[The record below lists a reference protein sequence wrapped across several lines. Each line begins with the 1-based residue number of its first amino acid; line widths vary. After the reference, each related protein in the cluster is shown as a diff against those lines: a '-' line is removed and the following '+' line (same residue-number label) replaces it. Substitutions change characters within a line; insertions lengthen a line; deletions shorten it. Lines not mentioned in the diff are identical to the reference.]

1 MYLKSHWATAKNP
14 FVSMWENRVL
24 LPGPFCSSPLVTI
37 EVNVIFLKQLKK
49 MLLVIG
55 PLVFNLVSLG
65 WTQNKFVV
73 AISNKIDVKIPKH
86 LIHAYFK
93 KKLQKPSHQED
104 KTFDTEKVKYQV
116 TQQYKIYQ
124 KELTSQLTPKIKAG
138 PYLYGCVLCSLSQME
153 IISQTGAL
161 IF

>member
-1 MYLKSHWATAKNP
+1 MDLW
-14 FVSMWENRVL
+14 F
-24 LPGPFCSSPLVTI
+24 
-37 EVNVIFLKQLKK
+37 
-49 MLLVIG
+49 
-55 PLVFNLVSLG
+55 FNLVSLG

-73 AISNKIDVKIPKH
+73 ATSNKIDVKIPKH